1 MAAGSVIIG
10 SLSPIRQLTNKNQE
24 GWNDMTLRVSGKN
37 LDIGEALRSQVE
49 ARMATALTKYFDG
62 SFKGNV
68 TVTRDGT
75 IYIGDVEVKSVE
87 DFEIMFPQVLK
98 DKEATEAYLRGDR
111 DASYGTVLRVLGI
124 MKKLDVAE
132 VGLVAD
138 PELER

>member
-1 MAAGSVIIG
+1 MWPQGNGKKG
-10 SLSPIRQLTNKNQE
+10 SLPLTADINVTSLVDVAFTLLVIFIITAPIMQGGVEVQLPKAAAAPITQ
-24 GWNDMTLRVSGKN
+24 
-37 LDIGEALRSQVE
+37 SQGVI
-49 ARMATALTKYFDG
+49 
-62 SFKGNV
+62 V